1 MRIKEIF
8 GLGYEHKEGGGHW
21 GGGGDHW
28 GGGGD
33 HWGGGGDHWGGGRRY
48 YRSNWWGGWNDR
60 GC

>member
-33 HWGGGGDHWGGGRRY
+33 HWGGGRRY

>member
-28 GGGGD
+28 GGG
-33 HWGGGGDHWGGGRRY
+33 RRY
-48 YRSNWWGGWNDR
+48 YRSNWWGGWRDR